1 MTKQGLEELGRR
13 ERQIMDAVLALKEA
27 TVGEVREQLADP
39 PSYSSVRAQLRILE
53 EKGWLKHR
61 EDGPRYIYVPAV
73 SRRSLRG
80 PALSRLLGSLFGGS
94 RAGLV
99 AALYEGQ
106 EDVSEEELDRL
117 GELVDRL
124 RGEGGSK

>member
-1 MTKQGLEELGRR
+1 MAKRGLEELGRR
-13 ERQIMDAVLALKEA
+13 ERQIMDVILKLKEA
-27 TVGEVREQLADP
+27 TVEEVRKGLDNP

-61 EDGPRYIYVPAV
+61 EEGPRYIYLAAV

-94 RAGLV
+94 RTGMV
-99 AALYEGQ
+99 AALFDGDEPASQ
-106 EDVSEEELDRL
+106 EELDRL

-124 RGEGGSK
+124 RREGRPR